1 MAALLGFGALT
12 ATVAVVGSLATQSSV
27 DSPWYES
34 LEKPSFQPPAW
45 VFGPVWTTLYTLMTA
60 SVWRVWAA
68 PDSPDRTKAL
78 GLWFT
83 QLALNGTWS
92 GFFFGAQNP
101 SLALVNIGAMLAA
114 ISAYAVVAARV
125 DTTASVLI
133 APYLAWTGLASALNF
148 EIVRLNPPAQIQ
160 YRRIRSPQQ

>member
-1 MAALLGFGALT
+1 MTDRSDTAATLLAFGALT
-12 ATVAVVGSLATQSSV
+12 ATVAVAGSLATQSSV

-45 VFGPVWTTLYTLMTA
+45 VFGPVWTTLYALMTA
-60 SVWRVWAA
+60 SVWRVWSA
-68 PDSPDRTKAL
+68 PDSPDRTTAL

-83 QLALNGTWS
+83 QLALNGAWS
-92 GFFFGAQNP
+92 GLFFGAQKP
-101 SLALVNIGAMLAA
+101 DLALVDIGAMLAA

-148 EIVRLNPPAQIQ
+148 EIVRLNPPA
-160 YRRIRSPQQ
+160 P

>member
-1 MAALLGFGALT
+1 MSENYDKTTALVGFGALT
-12 ATVAVVGSLATQSSV
+12 ATVAVAGSLATQSSI

-34 LEKPSFQPPAW
+34 LKKPAFQPPAW
-45 VFGPVWTTLYTLMTA
+45 VFGPVWTTLYILMTA
-60 SVWRVWAA
+60 SVWRVWIA

-78 GLWFT
+78 GLWAV

-92 GFFFGAQNP
+92 GLFFGAQNP
-101 SLALVNIGAMLAA
+101 SLALLNIGVMLAA

-125 DTTASVLI
+125 DTTAAALI

-148 EIVRLNPPAQIQ
+148 EIVRLNPPALAT
-160 YRRIRSPQQ
+160 S

>member
-1 MAALLGFGALT
+1 MTERSDTAATLLAFSALT
-12 ATVAVVGSLATQSSV
+12 ATVAVVGSLATQSSI

-45 VFGPVWTTLYTLMTA
+45 VFGPVWTTLYALMVA
-60 SVWRVWAA
+60 SVWRVWSA
-68 PDSPDRTKAL
+68 PDSPDRTTAL

-83 QLALNGTWS
+83 QLALNGAWS
-92 GFFFGAQNP
+92 GLFFGAQKP
-101 SLALVNIGAMLAA
+101 DLALVDIGAMLAT

-125 DTTASVLI
+125 DTTASGLI

-148 EIVRLNPPAQIQ
+148 EIVRLNPTA
-160 YRRIRSPQQ
+160 